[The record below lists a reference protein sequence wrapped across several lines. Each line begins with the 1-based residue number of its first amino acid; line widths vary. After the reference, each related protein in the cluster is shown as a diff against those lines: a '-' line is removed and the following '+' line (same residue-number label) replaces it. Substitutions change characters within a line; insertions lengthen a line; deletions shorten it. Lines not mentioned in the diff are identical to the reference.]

1 MPPISVPGKET
12 KAILF
17 PICEFPEP
25 RYLFGGNVDGKFMA
39 NSWIEQ
45 EKQSRTGSLKWRL
58 RGA

>member
-25 RYLFGGNVDGKFMA
+25 RYLSAVMCMEKFLA

-45 EKQSRTGSLKWRL
+45 EKQSRTGV
-58 RGA
+58 